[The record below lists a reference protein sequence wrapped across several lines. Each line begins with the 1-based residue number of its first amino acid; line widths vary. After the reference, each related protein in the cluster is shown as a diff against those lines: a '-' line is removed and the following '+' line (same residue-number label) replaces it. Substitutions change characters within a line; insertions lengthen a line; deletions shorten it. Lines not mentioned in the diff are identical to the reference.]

1 MKSFK
6 IMLACAAFV
15 SAMLWLPETSV
26 AQIRV
31 HVRVG
36 PPPPPRVVV
45 VKQRSHRKGKVWV
58 SGYWRWN
65 GRRHVWHDG
74 RYVAHR
80 RGFVWVDGYWARDR
94 RGWYWVEGYWRRC

>member
-6 IMLACAAFV
+6 MMLACAAFASV
-15 SAMLWLPETSV
+15 MLWLPETSA

>member
-6 IMLACAAFV
+6 MMLACAAFA
-15 SAMLWLPETSV
+15 SGMLWLPETSV

-31 HVRVG
+31 HVRIG

-45 VKQRSHRKGKVWV
+45 VKQRSPRKGKVWV
-58 SGYWRWN
+58 SGHWRWN